1 MHPKH
6 TKYQAI
12 VHYKRFGATLRQV
25 ARIYKVGKSTVSRWV
40 LEDPE
45 CRNLRRRRRDRKSKV
60 KEIAK
65 IVGEAMKADPFLSAV
80 EVIRIV
86 QRNLGKNVSEATV
99 SRCRKKIGFRYKQTS
114 RTQDSDHVD
123 PSHPFLKSNYYDGA
137 IALDECHFSSGDS
150 TPRRGWALGA
160 KKVPKCAPRAR
171 RSISLLLALDANGVV
186 GYTIRSGAFSKDSY
200 ASFLASLPRDR
211 IIIADNVA
219 FHKSLPARLV
229 AEQRNQTLVFT
240 PPYCPWFNPT
250 EFAFSKTK
258 AAYRRSRLSG
268 SPDFIADVR
277 QAIACIS
284 ADDCAAFFRHSE
296 RVRQIEL
303 EKNILVV

>member
-86 QRNLGKNVSEATV
+86 QRNLGKNVSEARHRV
-99 SRCRKKIGFRYKQTS
+99 LKILIT
-114 RTQDSDHVD
+114 
-123 PSHPFLKSNYYDGA
+123 
-137 IALDECHFSSGDS
+137 
-150 TPRRGWALGA
+150 
-160 KKVPKCAPRAR
+160 
-171 RSISLLLALDANGVV
+171 
-186 GYTIRSGAFSKDSY
+186 
-200 ASFLASLPRDR
+200 
-211 IIIADNVA
+211 
-219 FHKSLPARLV
+219 
-229 AEQRNQTLVFT
+229 
-240 PPYCPWFNPT
+240 
-250 EFAFSKTK
+250 
-258 AAYRRSRLSG
+258 
-268 SPDFIADVR
+268 
-277 QAIACIS
+277 
-284 ADDCAAFFRHSE
+284 
-296 RVRQIEL
+296 
-303 EKNILVV
+303 